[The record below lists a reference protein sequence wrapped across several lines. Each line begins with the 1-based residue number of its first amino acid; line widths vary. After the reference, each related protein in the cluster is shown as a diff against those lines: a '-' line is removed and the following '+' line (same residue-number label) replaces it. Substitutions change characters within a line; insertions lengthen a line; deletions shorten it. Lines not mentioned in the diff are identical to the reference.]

1 LSVIVHALE
10 SSFKETVRDFRKVL
24 KSILF
29 AASTTKKDDDDD
41 DDEEMMAA

>member
-1 LSVIVHALE
+1 VHALE
-10 SSFKETVRDFRKVL
+10 SSFNETVRDFRKVL

-29 AASTTKKDDDDD
+29 AASTKKDDD